1 MAEYRDESDFD
12 WDHSSQPSDEELQPV
27 VEAPPPQMH
36 HHHHHRTPTTGE
48 TLAEMRT
55 ELVQVNAVI
64 KHCTDTANGITQI
77 SSVQAI
83 LGELQGREREQ
94 ALRLAN
100 AVGDSAFQHFF
111 DALLQLDS
119 LTMSLYRKEQ
129 QLETALYRQGRL

>member
-27 VEAPPPQMH
+27 VESPQM
-36 HHHHHRTPTTGE
+36 HHHHRTPTTGE
-48 TLAEMRT
+48 TLAEMRA
-55 ELVQVNAVI
+55 ELVQANTVI
-64 KHCTDTANGITQI
+64 KHCTDTANGITQT

>member
-12 WDHSSQPSDEELQPV
+12 WDHSSQPSDEELVQQQ
-27 VEAPPPQMH
+27 ETAPPMYDHQQ
-36 HHHHHRTPTTGE
+36 RAPTTGE
-48 TLAEMRT
+48 TLAEMRA

-64 KHCTDTANGITQI
+64 KHCTDTANGITQT

-129 QLETALYRQGRL
+129 QLEAVLYRQGRL